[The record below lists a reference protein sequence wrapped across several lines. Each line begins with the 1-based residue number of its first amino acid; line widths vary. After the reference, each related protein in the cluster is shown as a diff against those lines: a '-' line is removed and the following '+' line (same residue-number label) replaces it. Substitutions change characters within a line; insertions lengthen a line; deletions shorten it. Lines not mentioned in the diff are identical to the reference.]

1 MCIWSNNMGV
11 SNRKI
16 HNELES
22 VEAGVLHI
30 LSGNHHP
37 LTQKY
42 IKLYLHLQEK
52 YIRDLGEPIELISF
66 YEPELTDRF
75 FDEYDDK
82 NKTIK
87 QISVEVL
94 SNTIFLQSLPNA
106 NHRTSIAFV
115 TIFLENNEVFI
126 KEYLKNKHIIDTYIH
141 KSNGVIQDYV
151 KELER
156 PKYFNNEE
164 NELKAW
170 REFLEKH
177 IIMTEGYFDNF
188 IQSGAPDA
196 MPLKRLRAAFSV
208 SENP

>member
-126 KEYLKNKHIIDTYIH
+126 KEYLQK
-141 KSNGVIQDYV
+141 
-151 KELER
+151 R
-156 PKYFNNEE
+156 
-164 NELKAW
+164 
-170 REFLEKH
+170 R
-177 IIMTEGYFDNF
+177 
-188 IQSGAPDA
+188 
-196 MPLKRLRAAFSV
+196 KRLF
-208 SENP
+208 